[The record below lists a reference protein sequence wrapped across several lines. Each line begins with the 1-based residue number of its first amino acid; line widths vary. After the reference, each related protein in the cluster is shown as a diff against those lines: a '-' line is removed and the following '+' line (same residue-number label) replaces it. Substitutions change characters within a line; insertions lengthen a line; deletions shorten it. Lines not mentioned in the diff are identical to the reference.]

1 MADNSS
7 TYTKTTDD
15 LPTQP
20 IRISGDTR
28 PIRLK
33 STAPAKPTAGREK
46 SRLWL
51 LGGLFAGVTVLI
63 ALVGLALV
71 VYNFRGFST
80 LAVGSQPPAAVLVA
94 TPVDGSKPGSA
105 VQPLAAGNSGPTPTQ
120 VNTTAT
126 GTAVPTILNAP
137 VTVLSFNQTQLDAIN
152 IQLSDLVLLSPHT
165 TWGEVS
171 TYHDLTGW
179 AKAGTAQAL
188 SAAGEQHMSGTGF
201 RSQGAS
207 TGTAL
212 VTSTVHE
219 FAGSDGA
226 QKGVEIMAGDAKT
239 SLSNNLVMQSTATL
253 RNGAKMSVTLVTGG
267 LRTGTYAVFIASY
280 QNMVVNVAVGGFDSS
295 STGLDALVKDSRTLG
310 QQMLNQIA
318 DAAPLR

>member
-7 TYTKTTDD
+7 TYTKTADD

-33 STAPAKPTAGREK
+33 STAPAKPSAGREK

-51 LGGLFAGVTVLI
+51 LGGLFAGVAVLI

-71 VYNFRGFST
+71 VYNFRGSST

-105 VQPLAAGNSGPTPTQ
+105 AQLPAAGNSGPTQ
-120 VNTTAT
+120 VNITAT

-137 VTVLSFNQTQLDAIN
+137 VTVLSFNQTQLDAFD
-152 IQLSDLVLLSPHT
+152 IQLSDLVLLNPDA

-253 RNGAKMSVTLVTGG
+253 RNGAKTPVTLVTGG
-267 LRTGTYAVFIASY
+267 LRTGTYAFFIASY